1 MNATATELKPVETN
15 GRPSIAGV
23 PAMTLPNRRIREGW
37 MAKVDEKTSE
47 RLEVSKGTLALI
59 GLTPAFLM
67 LVFSYG
73 SSALGLARDDQ
84 TQKLDIQRLQS
95 DVNDLKQDTRDIKKT
110 LQQLEVKDAF
120 KLGATQSQPAEEK
133 GKK

>member
-23 PAMTLPNRRIREGW
+23 PVMSVPHRPKREGW

-59 GLTPAFLM
+59 GLAPAFLM

-73 SSALGLARDDQ
+73 SSLLGIARDDQ

-95 DVNDLKQDTRDIKKT
+95 DVNDLKQDARDIKRT

-120 KLGATQSQPAEEK
+120 KLGATQNPPTDEK